1 MPVKLST
8 TVKKIQSIKNPD
20 NLALVNDYYQYI
32 KDNGASDS
40 HQNNILKAIISF
52 ANFVGPDISFADIN
66 RKEQIISFLSSRIKS
81 EAQDPDKKWITT
93 WNDYLGTFSQINIG
107 IP

>member
-32 KDNGASDS
+32 KDNGSSDS

-52 ANFVGPDISFADIN
+52 ANFVGPDISFADKHKILIRN
-66 RKEQIISFLSSRIKS
+66 GLRLGM
-81 EAQDPDKKWITT
+81 IT
-93 WNDYLGTFSQINIG
+93 LEE
-107 IP
+107 

>member
-20 NLALVNDYYQYI
+20 NLALVSDYYQYI

-40 HQNNILKAIISF
+40 HQNNILKAIILLPILL
-52 ANFVGPDISFADIN
+52 GPVLAL
-66 RKEQIISFLSSRIKS
+66 QILIERSR
-81 EAQDPDKKWITT
+81 
-93 WNDYLGTFSQINIG
+93 
-107 IP
+107 